1 MSVGGREIV
10 SGKTLHDYGN
20 IELFNT
26 ELDKKITLMAA
37 VICLVSHFP
46 N

>member
-1 MSVGGREIV
+1 MSVGSREIA
-10 SGKTLHDYGN
+10 SDKTLHDYWN

-26 ELDKKITLMAA
+26 ELDKKITLTAA
-37 VICLVSHFP
+37 VICLVSHFS